1 MKNNKIYSLIS
12 LCARA
17 RRLCSGNF
25 SVEKA
30 VKNQSAYVVIV
41 AKDASDNT
49 KKLFDQKCNYYGI
62 PYYEYGTKDELGKY
76 SGNEMRTSI
85 AILDEGFGNQIIGLV
100 ICLMLYSRCTIQEHE
115 HIREFLKIYLN
126 PLVRV
131 IACNIVIHSKC

>member
-1 MKNNKIYSLIS
+1 MTLKNNKIYSLIS

-49 KKLFDQKCNYYGI
+49 KKLFDQ
-62 PYYEYGTKDELGKY
+62 
-76 SGNEMRTSI
+76 
-85 AILDEGFGNQIIGLV
+85 
-100 ICLMLYSRCTIQEHE
+100 
-115 HIREFLKIYLN
+115 
-126 PLVRV
+126 
-131 IACNIVIHSKC
+131 

>member
-49 KKLFDQKCNYYGI
+49 KKLFDQKCNYY
-62 PYYEYGTKDELGKY
+62 EYGTKDELGKY

-85 AILDEGFGNQIIGLV
+85 AILDEGFGNQIIKYMNV
-100 ICLMLYSRCTIQEHE
+100 NENME
-115 HIREFLKIYLN
+115 
-126 PLVRV
+126 V
-131 IACNIVIHSKC
+131 

>member
-62 PYYEYGTKDELGKY
+62 PYYEYGTKDE
-76 SGNEMRTSI
+76 MRTSI
-85 AILDEGFGNQIIGLV
+85 AILDEGFGNQIIKYMNV
-100 ICLMLYSRCTIQEHE
+100 NENME
-115 HIREFLKIYLN
+115 
-126 PLVRV
+126 V
-131 IACNIVIHSKC
+131 

>member
-85 AILDEGFGNQIIGLV
+85 SILDE
-100 ICLMLYSRCTIQEHE
+100 
-115 HIREFLKIYLN
+115 
-126 PLVRV
+126 
-131 IACNIVIHSKC
+131 

>member
-1 MKNNKIYSLIS
+1 MNNNKIYSMIS

-25 SVEKA
+25 SVERA

-49 KKLFDQKCNYYGI
+49 KKLFDQKCNYYKI
-62 PYYEYGTKDELGKY
+62 HYYEYGTKEELGRY

-85 AILDEGFGNQIIGLV
+85 AILDEGFGNQIIKYMNV
-100 ICLMLYSRCTIQEHE
+100 NENME
-115 HIREFLKIYLN
+115 
-126 PLVRV
+126 V
-131 IACNIVIHSKC
+131 

>member
-41 AKDASDNT
+41 AKDASDN
-49 KKLFDQKCNYYGI
+49 QKCNYYGI

-85 AILDEGFGNQIIGLV
+85 AILDEGFGNQIIKYMNV
-100 ICLMLYSRCTIQEHE
+100 NENME
-115 HIREFLKIYLN
+115 
-126 PLVRV
+126 V
-131 IACNIVIHSKC
+131 

>member
-85 AILDEGFGNQIIGLV
+85 AIPRARDFQTALPRAKRA
-100 ICLMLYSRCTIQEHE
+100 SPR
-115 HIREFLKIYLN
+115 R
-126 PLVRV
+126 RR
-131 IACNIVIHSKC
+131 

>member
-49 KKLFDQKCNYYGI
+49 K
-62 PYYEYGTKDELGKY
+62 
-76 SGNEMRTSI
+76 
-85 AILDEGFGNQIIGLV
+85 
-100 ICLMLYSRCTIQEHE
+100 
-115 HIREFLKIYLN
+115 
-126 PLVRV
+126 
-131 IACNIVIHSKC
+131 

>member
-49 KKLFDQKCNYYGI
+49 KKLFDQKCNY
-62 PYYEYGTKDELGKY
+62 EYGTKDGLGKY

-85 AILDEGFGNQIIGLV
+85 AILDEGFGNQIIKYMNV
-100 ICLMLYSRCTIQEHE
+100 NENME
-115 HIREFLKIYLN
+115 
-126 PLVRV
+126 V
-131 IACNIVIHSKC
+131 

>member
-49 KKLFDQKCNYYGI
+49 KKLFDQKG
-62 PYYEYGTKDELGKY
+62 
-76 SGNEMRTSI
+76 
-85 AILDEGFGNQIIGLV
+85 
-100 ICLMLYSRCTIQEHE
+100 
-115 HIREFLKIYLN
+115 
-126 PLVRV
+126 
-131 IACNIVIHSKC
+131 

>member
-41 AKDASDNT
+41 AKDA
-49 KKLFDQKCNYYGI
+49 L
-62 PYYEYGTKDELGKY
+62 
-76 SGNEMRTSI
+76 
-85 AILDEGFGNQIIGLV
+85 
-100 ICLMLYSRCTIQEHE
+100 
-115 HIREFLKIYLN
+115 
-126 PLVRV
+126 
-131 IACNIVIHSKC
+131 

>member
-49 KKLFDQKCNYYGI
+49 KKLFDQKEHPLRYLTRDSGI
-62 PYYEYGTKDELGKY
+62 R
-76 SGNEMRTSI
+76 S
-85 AILDEGFGNQIIGLV
+85 
-100 ICLMLYSRCTIQEHE
+100 
-115 HIREFLKIYLN
+115 
-126 PLVRV
+126 
-131 IACNIVIHSKC
+131 

>member
-76 SGNEMRTSI
+76 SSNEMRTSI
-85 AILDEGFGNQIIGLV
+85 AILDEGFGNQIIKYMNV
-100 ICLMLYSRCTIQEHE
+100 NENME
-115 HIREFLKIYLN
+115 
-126 PLVRV
+126 V
-131 IACNIVIHSKC
+131 

>member
-1 MKNNKIYSLIS
+1 MKNNKIYSTIS

-25 SVEKA
+25 SVERA
-30 VKNQSAYVVIV
+30 VKTQSAYVVIV

-76 SGNEMRTSI
+76 TGNEMRTSV
-85 AILDEGFGNQIIGLV
+85 AILDEGFGNQIIKYMNV
-100 ICLMLYSRCTIQEHE
+100 NENME
-115 HIREFLKIYLN
+115 
-126 PLVRV
+126 V
-131 IACNIVIHSKC
+131 